1 MNSGYPQNLVHA
13 LIEGEEHGDFA
24 ALSRAASEDPALA
37 ATLREEL
44 AFSEW
49 IRQAL
54 RGGDTESES
63 ADLARVLDDGIPSAT
78 ELSQLACDGM
88 GTRFDW
94 DRLARHLNEHPAD
107 ATALRLRLAEDEW
120 LRQAL
125 SEAKSEESFIE
136 ALETRMWAETKRDTF
151 VEDLTGRLE
160 AIEAERVREEQP
172 DEDKVVSLFSF
183 IPAAVQL
190 TGAAAAVALLGF
202 FVTWSLVRDE
212 GGSAPAVA
220 TVIKATPDALW
231 TGAHLPDLSSGL
243 TPGDYELESG
253 AISLRF
259 ANGNEVTVQ
268 GPASFE
274 VLEESVAFLHS
285 GIALARAG
293 GGGQRGI
300 PLRSRGVELTG
311 GVGLMGIDARAGDTT
326 EAVVFSGDA
335 GICVTGKGFCRD
347 IFALEAVKAEHD
359 GDRLLDVPYN
369 PGAFEKAWTLLAGV
383 EKNIGRVRVAMP
395 GAEHDP
401 SDGEAGEVRVF
412 VENESFEPTG
422 AVETDMVE
430 AGQLAHGLD
439 DAGQALPAGG
449 KLRSYLLELWSQQG
463 SAGSVTTGP
472 DGQIEASL
480 TFDHPVVGVIFSSE
494 RLSRTDELVGAT
506 TTSGSTTDPELR
518 GLDSEDEWIL
528 LSEDRRTLNLRLDGS
543 QTDLDQVRVLVALQ

>member
-335 GICVTGKGFCRD
+335 
-347 IFALEAVKAEHD
+347 
-359 GDRLLDVPYN
+359 
-369 PGAFEKAWTLLAGV
+369 
-383 EKNIGRVRVAMP
+383 KNIGRVRVAMP